1 MFTKFRAIGKKFAIG
16 FGELIRSM
24 RISSV
29 NIILFVWLVSR
40 SASWI
45 FLKPTISPDS
55 MEYLE
60 MGKFFASLNFGE
72 VDSNRP
78 FGYAMLIAFLGAKP
92 VLIVILQQTMSLLIA
107 LEIHKL
113 LPNKRLTGIWRI
125 VLPITYLLYPLTLFL
140 EFQILSE
147 IFTAFLLIKLASVV
161 ILSKNRRLTTTLIML
176 MTLLSLILLVRPNVL
191 PLALGLTLF
200 TKIFQSIAK
209 FKIIFFAFFLSFLIA
224 GVSNFAIIGKVFP
237 SSSALTSGIA
247 MHMLDA
253 IPGYDANPALSGFI
267 SRAEFEVRVNS
278 PGSKFWA
285 VQSGAKAYTD
295 SGNENVQDELLKMDI
310 ALLKDYP
317 LLFVESFFGS
327 FFSIF
332 YDNPNAFLPHQ
343 RIHLPSQALL
353 ISFLYALFFQF
364 ALLLLCLLMFSRDF
378 SVKLR
383 EIRANYPTIYL
394 NSSLFLTLGVNALVS
409 PIEQN
414 RYMFPLIPVM
424 MIVCSGFFKQIKD
437 EKDND

>member
-1 MFTKFRAIGKKFAIG
+1 
-16 FGELIRSM
+16 
-24 RISSV
+24 
-29 NIILFVWLVSR
+29 
-40 SASWI
+40 
-45 FLKPTISPDS
+45 
-55 MEYLE
+55 

-92 VLIVILQQTMSLLIA
+92 VLIVFFQQIMSLLIA
-107 LEIHKL
+107 LEIHKVL
-113 LPNKRLTGIWRI
+113 INTRLTGFWRI
-125 VLPITYLLYPLTLFL
+125 VLPITFLLYPLTLFL

-147 IFTAFLLIKLASVV
+147 ILTAFLLIKLANVV
-161 ILSKNRRLTTTLIML
+161 ILSKNRRFNKTFIML
-176 MTLLSLILLVRPNVL
+176 MTLLSLIVLVRPNVL

-209 FKIIFFAFFLSFLIA
+209 LKIIFLTFFLSFLIA

-253 IPGYDANPALSGFI
+253 IPGYDTNPVLSGYI

-278 PGSKFWA
+278 PGSKYWA
-285 VQSGAKAYTD
+285 IQSGAKAYTD
-295 SGNENVQDELLKMDI
+295 SGNENVDDELVKMDI
-310 ALLKDYP
+310 LLIKDYP

-327 FFSIF
+327 FFSTF

-343 RIHLPSQALL
+343 LIQFPSQALL

-364 ALLLLCLLMFSRDF
+364 TLLLLCLLIFSRDF
-378 SVKLR
+378 SINLR

-394 NSSLFLTLGVNALVS
+394 NSGLFLTLGVNALVS
-409 PIEQN
+409 PVEQN

-424 MIVCSGFFKQIKD
+424 LIMCSGYFGQIKD
-437 EKDND
+437 DKDNE

>member
-1 MFTKFRAIGKKFAIG
+1 MFTKFRPMGKKFAIG
-16 FGELIRSM
+16 LRELIRSK
-24 RISSV
+24 RFRST

-45 FLKPTISPDS
+45 FFKPTISPDS

-92 VLIVILQQTMSLLIA
+92 VLIVFFQQIMSLLIA
-107 LEIHKL
+107 LEIHKVL
-113 LPNKRLTGIWRI
+113 INTRLTGFWRI
-125 VLPITYLLYPLTLFL
+125 VLPITFLLYPLTLFL

-147 IFTAFLLIKLASVV
+147 ILTAFLLIKMANVV
-161 ILSKNRRLTTTLIML
+161 ILSKNRRFTKTLIML
-176 MTLLSLILLVRPNVL
+176 MTLLSLIVLVRPNVL

-200 TKIFQSIAK
+200 TKIFQSITK
-209 FKIIFFAFFLSFLIA
+209 LKIIFLTFFLSFLIA

-253 IPGYDANPALSGFI
+253 IPGYDANPVLSSSI

-285 VQSGAKAYTD
+285 VQSGTKAYTD
-295 SGNENVQDELLKMDI
+295 SGNENVQDELVKMDI
-310 ALLKDYP
+310 VLLKDYP

-327 FFSIF
+327 FFSTF

-343 RIHLPSQALL
+343 RIQLPLQALL
-353 ISFLYALFFQF
+353 ISYLSALFFQF
-364 ALLLLCLLMFSRDF
+364 TLLLRCLLMFSRDF
-378 SVKLR
+378 SIRLR

-394 NSSLFLTLGVNALVS
+394 NSGLFLTLGVNALVS
-409 PIEQN
+409 PVEQN

-424 MIVCSGFFKQIKD
+424 LIMCSGYFEQIKD
-437 EKDND
+437 DKDNE